1 MSKFKDRV
9 IEITRLI
16 PKGKV
21 VNYGQIAVMT
31 GSPRAAIQVGW
42 VLHLA
47 GDDGKTPWW
56 RVINKDGYI
65 STKCLEHS
73 KNIQK
78 ELLEKDG
85 VKVSKDLK
93 IDMKKYRWLPRESL
107 LKKLKLDEKYIYL
120 LSERYGTFF

>member
-9 IEITRLI
+9 IEITRLV

-21 VNYGQIAVMT
+21 VSYGQVATMT

-47 GDDGKTPWW
+47 GDDGVTPWW
-56 RVINKDGYI
+56 RVVNKEGYI

-73 KNIQK
+73 KNFQK
-78 ELLEKDG
+78 ELLERDG
-85 VKVSKDLK
+85 VKVNKDLK
-93 IDMKKYRWLPRESL
+93 IDIKKYRWLPGQSL
-107 LKKLKLDEKYIYL
+107 LEKLKLDEKYIYL
-120 LSERYGTFF
+120 LSERYRV